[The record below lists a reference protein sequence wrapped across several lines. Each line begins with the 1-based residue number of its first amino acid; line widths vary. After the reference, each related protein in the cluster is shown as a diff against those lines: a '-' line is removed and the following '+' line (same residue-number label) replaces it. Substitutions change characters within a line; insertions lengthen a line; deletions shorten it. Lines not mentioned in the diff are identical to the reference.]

1 MKPTVI
7 DPKNTSMRT
16 VYHADNQSIIRVGIK
31 IAAAVVF
38 LAVAVGGL
46 IKRLRKRRDINCPSD
61 IN

>member
-7 DPKNTSMRT
+7 DPKNTSVRT
-16 VYHADNQSIIRVGIK
+16 VCHADNQSIIRVGIK

-38 LAVAVGGL
+38 LAVAVDGL
-46 IKRLRKRRDINCPSD
+46 FKRLRKRRDINCPSD